1 MLEQK
6 TTVIFDKWLDS
17 LEPHIRAKITV
28 FIKRVL
34 NGNTSNCESV
44 GEGVYEIKINYQ
56 KGYRAY
62 YTVINRQTVLLL
74 LCGGNKKGQ
83 SKDIAL
89 AKEIKRRIA
98 K

>member
-17 LEPHIRAKITV
+17 LDTHVKAKVTV
-28 FIKRVL
+28 YIKRVL
-34 NGNTSNCESV
+34 NGNTSRCKSV
-44 GEGVYEIKINYQ
+44 GEGVYEIKIDYQ

-62 YTVINRQTVLLL
+62 YTVINGRTVLLL
-74 LCGGNKKGQ
+74 LCGGGKKSQ
-83 SKDIAL
+83 PEDIML
-89 AKEIKRRIA
+89 AKEIKRRIP

>member
-1 MLEQK
+1 MEQR

-17 LEPHIRAKITV
+17 LETNIKARITV
-28 FIKRVL
+28 YIKRVL
-34 NGNTSNCESV
+34 SGNTSRCKSV
-44 GEGVYEIKINYQ
+44 GEGVYEIKIDYQ

-62 YTVINRQTVLLL
+62 YTVINRKTILLL

-89 AKEIKRRIA
+89 AKEIKRRIV